1 MKKNWKTWIAGGA
14 ALTLVVGVLTL
25 PSLAA
30 TGSIAAILNYSNM
43 KVTLDGRTLELRDSY
58 GNPAEPFTIDGTS
71 YLPVASISQAL
82 GLDVAWDRDTN
93 TIVLTS
99 QNAGQNT
106 GTNSSYIG
114 ETKAREIALN
124 HADLTASQA
133 TFLRSILEYDDGR
146 AVYDVEFWSGSTEY
160 DYEIDAVSGT
170 ILSYDYDAERYAP
183 SAPSAS
189 NSSSGSYIGE
199 AKAKE
204 IVEEYAG
211 TTGVYREF
219 RLERD
224 DGRMVYEGELR
235 SGRIEYD
242 FTIDAVTGTILEWD
256 ADR

>member
-1 MKKNWKTWIAGGA
+1 M
-14 ALTLVVGVLTL
+14 
-25 PSLAA
+25 
-30 TGSIAAILNYSNM
+30 
-43 KVTLDGRTLELRDSY
+43 
-58 GNPAEPFTIDGTS
+58 
-71 YLPVASISQAL
+71 
-82 GLDVAWDRDTN
+82 
-93 TIVLTS
+93 
-99 QNAGQNT
+99 
-106 GTNSSYIG
+106 
-114 ETKAREIALN
+114 N

-183 SAPSAS
+183 SASSAS
-189 NSSSGSYIGE
+189 DSSSGSYIGE